1 MASQSGFEN
10 EQGSWTGAD
19 IKVEIHKRDSSLRKI
34 YEKRLQLA
42 VRLEENLALHR
53 AISLRHRHA
62 MMASVERS
70 TPVQLVERMR

>member
-1 MASQSGFEN
+1 MSSQSGFEN
-10 EQGSWTGAD
+10 DQDFWTGVG
-19 IKVEIHKRDSSLRKI
+19 IKSEIHKRDSSLRKI

-62 MMASVERS
+62 LASVERS
-70 TPVQLVERMR
+70 KPVQMVGRAR

>member
-1 MASQSGFEN
+1 MASQFGFDGD
-10 EQGSWTGAD
+10 QHLGVD
-19 IKVEIHKRDSSLRKI
+19 IEREINKRDSSLRKI

-62 MMASVERS
+62 VMAPVERNRS
-70 TPVQLVERMR
+70 AQVVGRVP

>member
-1 MASQSGFEN
+1 MLSQSGFEN
-10 EQGSWTGAD
+10 DRASWTSVD
-19 IKVEIHKRDSSLRKI
+19 IKNEIHKRDSSLRKI

-70 TPVQLVERMR
+70 KSAKLAGRVR